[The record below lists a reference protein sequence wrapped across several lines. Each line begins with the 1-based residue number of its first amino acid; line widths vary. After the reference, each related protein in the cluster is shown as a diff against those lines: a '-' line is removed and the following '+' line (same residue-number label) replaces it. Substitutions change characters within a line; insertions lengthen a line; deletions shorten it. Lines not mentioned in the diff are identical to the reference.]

1 MLGLGLPEIVV
12 IVLAA
17 LLIFGPDRLPKMAAD
32 AGKML
37 RQLRRMAED
46 VRTDLKDE
54 LGDTV
59 GDLDLRDFTPR
70 GLVQKHLLDPALDEV
85 DDVKRSVKGTR
96 PSLVKQ
102 PDLAPH
108 PEAEVPV
115 ATTSGSTASATPYDV
130 DAT

>member
-1 MLGLGLPEIVV
+1 VLGLGAGELLVV
-12 IVLAA
+12 VLAG
-17 LLIFGPDRLPKMAAD
+17 LLIFGPDRLPKVASD
-32 AGKML
+32 AGRML
-37 RQLRRMAED
+37 RQLRRMADD

-59 GDLDLRDFTPR
+59 GDLDLRSFTPR

-85 DDVKRSVKGTR
+85 DDVHRAVKAEA

-102 PDLAPH
+102 PDLAPP
-108 PEAEVPV
+108 PEPAAAGAP
-115 ATTSGSTASATPYDV
+115 AGGAATPYDL